1 MSSHAIKRTLAIV
14 NRTPLK
20 EKGIKKS
27 SAFCTMTKVDPQ
39 TNATNKSK
47 ISAINSRFTQNDLPY
62 LSIKNNTIPLL
73 MNSGPC

>member
-27 SAFCTMTKVDPQ
+27 RAFCTMTKVDPQ

-47 ISAINSRFTQNDLPY
+47 ISAIIDVLFKMIYHTFL
-62 LSIKNNTIPLL
+62 
-73 MNSGPC
+73 

>member
-47 ISAINSRFTQNDLPY
+47 ISAKIVVLFKMITY
-62 LSIKNNTIPLL
+62 LSIKNNTIPLF

>member
-27 SAFCTMTKVDPQ
+27 SAFCTMTKVDPH

-47 ISAINSRFTQNDLPY
+47 ISAKTVVLFKMIYHTFL
-62 LSIKNNTIPLL
+62 
-73 MNSGPC
+73 